1 MIENLTILN
10 YKSAKEVQ
18 LTCKKL
24 NIIIGQPN
32 SGKSNILE
40 ALGLFSLFN
49 NECKIQE
56 LARFQSM
63 HNLFYDN
70 SIENPIH
77 IRTDAHRMKIQFKE
91 NFEVDI
97 ETRIGTTIKSYDLYY
112 DQTGKLLN
120 SHPHYVSPIC
130 MYKFKAENV
139 FNNKSTLNLRPPF
152 GDNLVLMLLKNPDL
166 RKQVSEVFLPYGY
179 HFVINPVD
187 STIQLQKETDGVV
200 FALPYSLSSTM
211 LQRFTFH
218 LAAIQTNKNSTI
230 VFEEPET
237 YDSQGVIEMITDKMA
252 NDTTNQFFF
261 ATHNPNFLV
270 TALKKLP
277 YDDVKIYY
285 AFYENYQTL
294 VKPLIE
300 EDFDIILKKKID
312 MIQNLEK
319 RMSERI

>member
-18 LTCKKL
+18 LSCKKL
-24 NIIIGQPN
+24 NIIIGAPN

-40 ALGLFSLFN
+40 GLGLFSLFN

-77 IRTDAHRMKIQFKE
+77 IRTDTSRMKIQYKE
-91 NFEVDI
+91 NFELDI

-120 SHPHYVSPIC
+120 SHPHYISPIC
-130 MYKFKAENV
+130 LYKFKTDQV
-139 FNNKSTLNLRPPF
+139 FANKSNFNLRPPF
-152 GDNLVLMLLKNPDL
+152 GDNLVLMLLKNGDL
-166 RKQVSEVFLPYGY
+166 RREATEVFKPYGY
-179 HFVINPVD
+179 NFAINPVD
-187 STIQLQKETDGVV
+187 STIQLQKESDGILSTVPY
-200 FALPYSLSSTM
+200 ALTSNM
-211 LQRFTFH
+211 LQRFIFQM
-218 LAAIQTNKNSTI
+218 AAIETNKNTTI
-230 VFEEPET
+230 IFEEPEA
-237 YDSQGVIEMITDKMA
+237 YSSSLVIEKITDKIA
-252 NDTTNQFFF
+252 RDTTNQFFI

-270 TALKKLP
+270 SAIRKMSF
-277 YDDVKIYY
+277 DSVKIYY
-285 AFYENYQTL
+285 AFYRDYQTI
-294 VKPLIE
+294 VTPLIE

-312 MIQNLEK
+312 MISVLETK
-319 RMSERI
+319 LEGRL

>member
-77 IRTDAHRMKIQFKE
+77 IRTESHRMKIQFKE

-97 ETRIGTTIKSYDLYY
+97 ETKIGTTIKSYDLYY

-130 MYKFKAENV
+130 MYKFKADNV

-166 RKQVSEVFLPYGY
+166 RKEAAEVFKPYGY
-179 HFVINPVD
+179 RFVINPVE
-187 STIQLQKETDGVV
+187 STIQLQKESNGVV
-200 FALPYSLSSTM
+200 FALPYSLSSMM

-218 LAAIQTNKNSTI
+218 MAALETNKNSTI
-230 VFEEPET
+230 IFEEPET
-237 YDSQGVIEMITDKMA
+237 YDSLGVIDKITDKISKD
-252 NDTTNQFFF
+252 NTNQFFF
-261 ATHNPNFLV
+261 ATHNPNLLV
-270 TALKKLP
+270 SALKKIP
-277 YDDVKIYY
+277 CDDIKIYY
-285 AFYENYQTL
+285 AFYEDYQTL
-294 VKPLIE
+294 VKPLLE
-300 EDFDIILKKKID
+300 EDYDIILKKKID
-312 MIQNLEK
+312 MISTLEH
-319 RMSERI
+319 RLGERI